1 MTDTPNYTAAFEE
14 LKTLVADM
22 ESGEISIDALSEKL
36 KRATLLIK
44 ICNEKLTATEED
56 VHLIL
61 KELDNQICNFDEG
74 LIRSIKSTNDNYA
87 NFRQNNISRERNLN
101 TIFIVINLEKLIF
114 LKTRKYVYEKSRRKL
129 QR

>member
-56 VHLIL
+56 VDLIL
-61 KELDNQICNFDEG
+61 KELDN
-74 LIRSIKSTNDNYA
+74 
-87 NFRQNNISRERNLN
+87 
-101 TIFIVINLEKLIF
+101 
-114 LKTRKYVYEKSRRKL
+114 
-129 QR
+129 